1 MLYKIFFDYRSLA
14 GNDIFTNYPYLLY
27 TFTFMK
33 NNFKQFLVIK
43 ALVVLFFIAV
53 TGCEKKPP
61 ETIPV
66 ITTAA
71 VTDMTKNSA
80 VSGGEITSDG
90 GSPVT
95 ARGVCWSTDSNPSL
109 DDSFTADGA
118 GTGTFPSNITGLNP
132 GTTYYI
138 RSYATNSIG
147 TAYGNE
153 LTFSTNP
160 LAVGDEHQGGKI
172 AYILNQGDPGYVSGE
187 IHGIIAAPADLPDLY
202 QWYNGSLDITGATA
216 TALGSGNAN
225 TNTIVTVQGNGTYAA
240 KACYDLVLGGYSDWY
255 LPSQDELHMM
265 FLNRNLIGGFD
276 ATYDVYYWTSSE
288 YDSGMS
294 FMETFFFSDGYRG
307 FQAKHVPLK
316 VRPVRSF

>member
-1 MLYKIFFDYRSLA
+1 MSEMNYLMKQLLA
-14 GNDIFTNYPYLLY
+14 LQTLIA
-27 TFTFMK
+27 
-33 NNFKQFLVIK
+33 LVII
-43 ALVVLFFIAV
+43 FS

-61 ETIPV
+61 ETVPV
-66 ITTAA
+66 ITT
-71 VTDMTKNSA
+71 VTASDITKNSA

-95 ARGVCWSTDSNPSL
+95 ARGICWSTNSNPTVN
-109 DDSFTADGA
+109 DSFTTDGEGPGSFA
-118 GTGTFPSNITGLNP
+118 SNLSGLNP
-132 GTTYYI
+132 GTEYYI
-138 RSYATNSIG
+138 RAYATNAIG

-153 LTFSTNP
+153 LDFTTNP
-160 LAVGDEHQGGKI
+160 LSVGDEHLGGKI
-172 AYILNQGDPGYVSGE
+172 AYILQQGDPGFVAGE
-187 IHGIIAAPADLPDLY
+187 VHGIIAAPADLPDLY
-202 QWYNGSLDITGATA
+202 QWYNGTLSVTGATV
-216 TALGSGNAN
+216 TTIGSGNAN
-225 TNTIVTVQGNGTYAA
+225 TTTIVTAQGDGTYAA
-240 KACYDLVLGGYSDWY
+240 KACYDLVLGGYTDWY
-255 LPSQDELHMM
+255 LPSQDELHIM

>member
-1 MLYKIFFDYRSLA
+1 MK
-14 GNDIFTNYPYLLY
+14 DICN
-27 TFTFMK
+27 
-33 NNFKQFLVIK
+33 QFPGIK
-43 ALVVLFFIAV
+43 VLVVLFFVAL

-61 ETIPV
+61 ETTPV

-71 VTDMTKNSA
+71 ASEITKNSA
-80 VSGGEITSDG
+80 ISGGEVTSDG

-109 DDSFTADGA
+109 DDNFTTDGA
-118 GTGTFPSNITGLNP
+118 GTGTFTSNITGLNP
-132 GTTYYI
+132 GTGYYI

-147 TAYGNE
+147 TAYGDE

-160 LAVGDEHQGGKI
+160 LSVGDEYQGGKI
-172 AYILNQGDPGYVSGE
+172 AYILKQGDPGFVTGE
-187 IHGIIAAPADLPDLY
+187 VHGFIAAPADLPDLY
-202 QWYNGSLDITGATA
+202 QWYNGSWGITGATA

-225 TNTIVTVQGNGTYAA
+225 TTTIVTVQGNGTYAA

-276 ATYDVYYWTSSE
+276 TAYDVYYWTSSE

-307 FQAKHVPLK
+307 FQGKHVPLK

>member
-1 MLYKIFFDYRSLA
+1 MNQLTGMHAFV
-14 GNDIFTNYPYLLY
+14 LL
-27 TFTFMK
+27 
-33 NNFKQFLVIK
+33 V
-43 ALVVLFFIAV
+43 FFIS

-61 ETIPV
+61 ETVPV

-71 VTDMTKNSA
+71 ASEITKNSA
-80 VSGGEITSDG
+80 VSGGEVTSDG

-95 ARGVCWSTDSNPSL
+95 ARGICWSTNSNPTV
-109 DDSFTADGA
+109 DDSFTTDGE
-118 GTGTFPSNITGLNP
+118 GPGSFMSNLSGLNP
-132 GTTYYI
+132 GTEYNI
-138 RSYATNSIG
+138 RAYATNAIG

-153 LTFSTNP
+153 LNFTTNP
-160 LAVGDEHQGGKI
+160 LAVGDEYLGGKI
-172 AYILNQGDPGYVSGE
+172 AYILKQGDPGFVSGE
-187 IHGIIAAPADLPDLY
+187 VHGFIAAPADLANLY
-202 QWYNGSLDITGATA
+202 QWYNGTLGETGATA

-225 TNTIVTVQGNGTYAA
+225 TTTIVNAQGDGSYAA

-255 LPSQDELHMM
+255 LPSQDELHIM

-276 ATYDVYYWTSSE
+276 STFDVYYWTSSE

-294 FMETFFFSDGYRG
+294 FMETFFFSNGYMG